1 MFTLHT
7 KDVQEAVSLKNL
19 PTLRQTF
26 IIGSLII
33 IAGYVLEPYWPLAKY
48 LPLLPAIGL
57 MVSGLFGVCP
67 MVHILQAM
75 PWNKKK

>member
-7 KDVQEAVSLKNL
+7 KGLTETVTLKNL

-26 IIGSLII
+26 FVGSVVIIL
-33 IAGYVLEPYWPLAKY
+33 GYLLEDRYPLAHW

-57 MVSGLFGVCP
+57 MISALFGVCP
-67 MVHILQAM
+67 MVYFFQKM
-75 PWNKKK
+75 PWNRN